1 MRREKK
7 VMNRGCAKSEGYN
20 RKKIVAQVGIN
31 EMRQLGRKFQEKKK
45 AWFLSLLLLFLFVC
59 CYFVFAFASIHR
71 NGSKSTS
78 RLRVETIEHM
88 PKFLPLKSARNLS
101 FLM

>member
-7 VMNRGCAKSEGYN
+7 VMNRGRAKSEGYN

-31 EMRQLGRKFQEKKK
+31 ERRQLGRKFQGKKKK
-45 AWFLSLLLLFLFVC
+45 AWFLLLLLLFLFVC

-78 RLRVETIEHM
+78 RLRVG
-88 PKFLPLKSARNLS
+88 PLNTCLS
-101 FLM
+101 FYH